1 MAYLKKTEDGT
12 VVERHG
18 SEETPFEYVCGDGI
32 HEGLDRAVM
41 TMRKGEEAAVK
52 ITTTSAAASLH
63 YQIKLIDF
71 TKVDDQIF
79 KSHFQKH

>member
-12 VVERHG
+12 VVERRG
-18 SEETPFEYVCGDGI
+18 SVEEPFEYVCGDEGI

-71 TKVDDQIF
+71 IKVDDQMI
-79 KSHFQKH
+79 K